1 MSIFTPRTPPRWVIY
16 CSVFAIAFAVFA
28 VLYRKLEG
36 DSDVASGAGFFAV
49 ALGIFVVAFFSID
62 RRRRYQSLTAER
74 DFGPLPYN
82 AKRIG
87 WIGAAIVI
95 GSLVLMAVAVAILGV
110 SANQDFILYAW
121 LVVFLVGFVLLMYPS
136 IIRWGITYGVIPPRD
151 GE

>member
-1 MSIFTPRTPPRWVIY
+1 M
-16 CSVFAIAFAVFA
+16 
-28 VLYRKLEG
+28 
-36 DSDVASGAGFFAV
+36 
-49 ALGIFVVAFFSID
+49 
-62 RRRRYQSLTAER
+62 
-74 DFGPLPYN
+74 
-82 AKRIG
+82 
-87 WIGAAIVI
+87 I